1 MFGMNTFTCSQLDS
15 LLLKILVLINM
26 EFIQLVIIALVII
39 VAFYFLIGAQ
49 VTEIWRERPHTI
61 YLFSISQI

>member
-49 VTEIWRERPHTI
+49 VTEI
-61 YLFSISQI
+61 